1 MLNKTREKLEKN
13 LKILLEK
20 PEKNKISVTALAETV
35 GISHSTIYNRYSDI
49 ATKIQTHN
57 MSVLIANDNS
67 FKDKLT
73 QTKVDKGKLKNE
85 NIRLKEDVQKLVSL
99 NAKYEMDN
107 QKLKREVELLEK
119 RVSDLNIKYGDIK
132 LL

>member
-1 MLNKTREKLEKN
+1 MRAYK
-13 LKILLEK
+13 
-20 PEKNKISVTALAETV
+20 ALAEIV

-57 MSVLIANDNS
+57 KSILIANDNS
-67 FKDKLT
+67 FKDKYI
-73 QTKVDKGKLKNE
+73 QTKADKRKLKDE

>member
-1 MLNKTREKLEKN
+1 MSNSTREKLEQN
-13 LKILLEK
+13 LKFLFDKTEK
-20 PEKNKISVTALAETV
+20 EKISIKALAEIV

-49 ATKIQTHN
+49 ATRIQTHN
-57 MSVLIANDNS
+57 KSILIANDNS

-85 NIRLKEDVQKLVSL
+85 NLRLKEDVQKLVSL

-107 QKLKREVELLEK
+107 QKLKREIEIFK
-119 RVSDLNIKYGDIK
+119 KKVSDLNIKYRNIK

>member
-1 MLNKTREKLEKN
+1 M
-13 LKILLEK
+13 LEK

>member
-1 MLNKTREKLEKN
+1 MSNSTREKLDKN
-13 LKILLEK
+13 LRFLLDQ
-20 PEKNKISVTALAETV
+20 PEKNKISVTALAKAV
-35 GISHSTIYNRYSDI
+35 GISHSTIYNHYSDI
-49 ATKIQTHN
+49 ATKIKTHN
-57 MSVLIANDNS
+57 MSILIANDSS

-73 QTKVDKGKLKNE
+73 QTKIDKGKLKSE

-107 QKLKREVELLEK
+107 QKLKREIQLLEK
-119 RVSDLNIKYGDIK
+119 RLSDLNIKYGDIK

>member
-1 MLNKTREKLEKN
+1 MSKNTKIRLEEN
-13 LKILLEK
+13 LRIFLEQ
-20 PEKNKISVTALAETV
+20 PVKNKISVTALAKAV

-57 MSVLIANDNS
+57 MSILIANDSS
-67 FKDKLT
+67 FKDKLAKIKT
-73 QTKVDKGKLKNE
+73 DKGKLKGE
-85 NIRLKEDVQKLVSL
+85 NIRLKEDIQKLVSL

-107 QKLKREVELLEK
+107 QKLKRELELLNK
-119 RVSDLNIKYGDIK
+119 RLSDLNIKYRDIK

>member
-1 MLNKTREKLEKN
+1 MLNNTREKLEKN

-20 PEKNKISVTALAETV
+20 PENKKISVTALAETV

-57 MSVLIANDNS
+57 MSVLIANDSS